1 MGYLK
6 KICMYYCI
14 SMSNAYLLIGGN
26 TGDRTGYLLQAR
38 TLIQERLGYLTKASG
53 IYETAAWGNTNQDDF
68 LNQVVGVETNL
79 SCEGL
84 MAEIL
89 NIEEDMG
96 RVRTEKNAPRIIEID
111 ILFYNDEIINEPHL
125 HIPHPEIQN
134 RRFVLIPLAEI
145 APDFIHPVFKSSVNT
160 LLSECKDPLDVRLFK
175 EQ

>member
-1 MGYLK
+1 MDK
-6 KICMYYCI
+6 
-14 SMSNAYLLIGGN
+14 AYLLIGGN
-26 TGDRTGYLLQAR
+26 TGNRTDYLLQAR
-38 TLIQERLGYLTKASG
+38 TLIQERLGYIVKASG
-53 IYETAAWGNTNQDDF
+53 VYETAAWGRNDQPDF
-68 LNQVVGVETNL
+68 LNQVLEIETHLNP
-79 SCEGL
+79 EGL

-96 RVRTEKNAPRIIEID
+96 RIRTQKNAPRIIDID
-111 ILFYNDEIINEPHL
+111 ILFYNEEIINEPHL

-145 APDFIHPVFKSSVNT
+145 APDFIHPVFKSSVKT